1 MKGKIIDCV
10 KETPGITAR
19 DIGKLLGFTRKK
31 INQHIQHYDCLIKDK
46 DTFGWH
52 YSGEYSLVEIELP
65 SKWVN
70 SITFEKILSCSD
82 YKDVSDNNLTIVFL
96 TGTKLMLDT
105 IARLLSLVNQV
116 AEIGRK
122 VTIDLSLSPDS
133 RSYLNRAGF
142 YRVLHKDVIMIP
154 IRPKT
159 NLASQYEGN
168 ALTLVEF
175 RKLNSTKRQD
185 GVPRLLFESLTN
197 FLDDEYEAIFTFI
210 AEIYNNVYDHVFDLK
225 ATTLPAF
232 AACQTYSRSND
243 VTYTQI
249 VISDCGEGICSTL
262 RPALY
267 KNPALKKYIN
277 LSDIELIMKAFS
289 VGRITRHDPIT
300 DSGHGIG
307 LYIGAAKARDMNAN
321 ITIRQQN
328 FSIELKWEDDNLVLN
343 QSSQEL
349 KSIPGTN
356 ICFDFS
362 IE

>member
-1 MKGKIIDCV
+1 M
-10 KETPGITAR
+10 
-19 DIGKLLGFTRKK
+19 LGSSNYTE
-31 INQHIQHYDCLIKDK
+31 INDD
-46 DTFGWH
+46 D
-52 YSGEYSLVEIELP
+52 
-65 SKWVN
+65 
-70 SITFEKILSCSD
+70 
-82 YKDVSDNNLTIVFL
+82 LTIVFSS
-96 TGTKLMLDT
+96 GTSLMMDA
-105 IARLLSLVNQV
+105 IARLLSLVNQI
-116 AEIGRK
+116 AQSGRK

-142 YRVLHKDVIMIP
+142 YRVLHKDVVIVP
-154 IRPKT
+154 NRPKT

-175 RKLNSTKRQD
+175 RKLDSDKRQD
-185 GVPRLLFESLTN
+185 EVPKLLFDSLTN
-197 FLDDEYEAIFTFI
+197 FLDNEYEAIFTFI

-225 ATTLPAF
+225 TTTLPAF
-232 AACQTYSRSND
+232 AACQTYSRSNN

-249 VISDCGEGICSTL
+249 VISDCGAGICSTL
-262 RPALY
+262 RPALN
-267 KNPALKKYIN
+267 KNPELKKYIN

-328 FSIELKWEDDNLVLN
+328 FSIELKWEDDRLVLN
-343 QSSQEL
+343 QSREGL